1 MTDKKYNASSLPSSE
16 HYYIDIIHNEEVG
29 RATYFC
35 VNKETGVP
43 EVPFILAS
51 DAKYVLKDLEEYYD
65 KPKSEG
71 KVSKLSTI
79 QH

>member
-1 MTDKKYNASSLPSSE
+1 MTEEYNTDNMPNSE
-16 HYYIDIIHNEEVG
+16 HYRIEAMYNQDVG
-29 RATYFC
+29 RATYFA

-51 DAKYVLKDLEEYYD
+51 DASYVLKDLESYYD
-65 KPKSEG
+65 SPKGEG